1 MTNSNVSKNHSYG
14 SLKRTAKHQPRKRFG
29 QNFLHDQSIIS
40 QIVDSIGLSR
50 DDNLIEIGPGMGAL
64 TEPLLEQVDVM
75 TVIELDRD
83 LASSLRIR
91 IGANSHPNFNIIT
104 ANAMQFD
111 YSSLYYQQNS
121 NNLDRNIIDEN
132 NAVDKEVEG
141 TNQDSSEPKKLRIV
155 GNLPYNIST
164 PLLFTL
170 LQYSDII
177 EDMHFMLQKEVV
189 ERITA
194 EVGSKIYGRLS
205 VIMQYFCETE
215 YLLTVPKGAFNPP
228 PKVTSAVFRLRP
240 HLVKPVQANDEKLF
254 ALVVREAFNHRR
266 KTLRAIFKQSSLLP
280 TLTDEDFASIGI
292 EGNARPETLS
302 VEDFVELSNLVHAKP
317 HESV

>member
-1 MTNSNVSKNHSYG
+1 MTHSEASKHPLHDT
-14 SLKRTAKHQPRKRFG
+14 LKKAAKHQPRKRFG
-29 QNFLHDQSIIS
+29 QNFLHDETIIS
-40 QIVDSIGLSR
+40 QIVDSINLNR
-50 DDNLIEIGPGMGAL
+50 DDNLVEIGPGMGAL
-64 TEPLLEQVDVM
+64 TEPLLEQVEAM

-91 IGANSHPNFNIIT
+91 IGANSHPNFNIIN

-111 YSSLYYQQNS
+111 YSTLY
-121 NNLDRNIIDEN
+121 
-132 NAVDKEVEG
+132 AKEADGAEA
-141 TNQDSSEPKKLRIV
+141 QPKKLRIV

-194 EVGSKIYGRLS
+194 DVGSKIYGRLS

-215 YLLTVPKGAFNPP
+215 YLLTVPRGAFNPP

-240 HLVKPVQANDEKLF
+240 HPSKPVQAEDEKLF
-254 ALVVREAFNHRR
+254 ALVVRETFNHRR
-266 KTLRAIFKQSSLLP
+266 KTLRAIFKQSSLMP
-280 TLTDEDFASIGI
+280 TLTDEDFSSIGI
-292 EGNARPETLS
+292 EGNARPETLD
-302 VEDFVELSNLVHAKP
+302 VKDFVLLSNLVSAKQQS
-317 HESV
+317 EE